1 MTTGDMWIAM
11 QPTLNCH
18 DRQIHLVAMY
28 KSIQASRAVAAIL
41 VVLFHLGGIIA
52 LQKYFGT
59 REFDFLFSAGDAG
72 VEFFFVLSGFIIFTA
87 HRGDVATPS
96 RLGYFLKKR
105 FTRIFPTYWV
115 VFIAVYLAA
124 IATPSLRNSV
134 PHDLGLL
141 LKSLALVP
149 QSPVDAGGTGAP
161 VLFVAWTLQYEMF
174 FYAFFA
180 LLIVSRWAAALLAVC
195 LGAVYLS
202 CAATSE
208 CGVFP
213 LSFFSSDYVLLFAMG
228 MAVAVLANRRQIER
242 PLFFVLTGVVF
253 FVLVSADKV
262 FHFDLLTHWKTILFG
277 LASCMIVFGLVSAEN
292 AGLALGGH
300 RFAQLL
306 GESSYALY
314 LIHVPIISL
323 ALKIFVLL
331 HFKDLGFAGAA
342 MAYVFTFACCMGAA
356 ILIRVWIEKPLSL
369 LFRSRQGLPGRS
381 FVAE

>member
-1 MTTGDMWIAM
+1 
-11 QPTLNCH
+11 
-18 DRQIHLVAMY
+18 MY

-52 LQKYFGT
+52 LPKYFGT
-59 REFDFLFSAGDAG
+59 PEFDFLFAAGDAG

-87 HRGDVATPS
+87 HKSDIGTPG

-105 FTRIFPTYWV
+105 FTRIFPTYWI

-124 IATPSLRNSV
+124 IAAPSLRNTV
-134 PHDLGLL
+134 PHDPGLL
-141 LKSLALVP
+141 LKSLALLP
-149 QSPVDAGGTGAP
+149 QNPVEVGGTGAP

-180 LLIVSRWAAALLAVC
+180 LLILSRWAAAVGAVG

-202 CAATSE
+202 CAATSS
-208 CGVFP
+208 CGAFP
-213 LSFFSSDYVLLFAMG
+213 LNFFSSDYVLLFAFG
-228 MAVAVLANRRQIER
+228 MAVAGHANGRRIER

-262 FHFDLLTHWKTILFG
+262 FHVDLLASWKTILFG
-277 LASCMIVFGLVSAEN
+277 LASSMIVFGLVTAEN
-292 AGLALGGH
+292 AGRVLGGH

-314 LIHVPIISL
+314 LIHVPVISL
-323 ALKIFVLL
+323 MLKILVFL
-331 HFKDLGFAGAA
+331 HFRELGFAGAA
-342 MAYVFTFACCMGAA
+342 MAYVFTFTCCIGAA
-356 ILIRVWIEKPLSL
+356 ILVHVWIEKPLG
-369 LFRSRQGLPGRS
+369 LFFRGRQGFSGFS
-381 FVAE
+381 FATK